1 MYLKKIIQNCALFL
15 FLLTINNHQVSNSH
29 SIEIYQ
35 DNNQIYNTIS
45 KFNILLVS
53 TLKKI
58 YHIYDIIINIES
70 NSFNFSSYI
79 NRLSEKIIL
88 LKNENIPID
97 KKIIKLIQL
106 IKENIPNKKDQEFI
120 LKVYKKILSIFL

>member
-97 KKIIKLIQL
+97 KQI